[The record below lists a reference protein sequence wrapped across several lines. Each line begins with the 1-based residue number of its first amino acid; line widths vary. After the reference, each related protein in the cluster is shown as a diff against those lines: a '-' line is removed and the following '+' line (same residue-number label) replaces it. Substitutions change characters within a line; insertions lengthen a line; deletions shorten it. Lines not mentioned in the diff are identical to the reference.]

1 MTTSTSKTT
10 KRERYQS
17 IMDLCDIVTGDVGD
31 IDLEGI
37 VEFCQK
43 EIDALDNRAVKAKER
58 AAAKRAEGDELQ
70 AAVLAALTD
79 DFATRQEI
87 TDRIEGDGVTLSKVG
102 YRLTQLVKTGN
113 AIKDEMVVAG
123 EDGKNRRMTVY
134 KLA

>member
-1 MTTSTSKTT
+1 MTTSTSKIT

-43 EIDALDNRAVKAKER
+43 EIDALDNRAIKAKER

-87 TDRIEGDGVTLSKVG
+87 TDRVEGEGVTLSKVG
-102 YRLTQLVKTGN
+102 YRLTQLVKNGD
-113 AIKDEMVVAG
+113 AVKDEMVVAG
-123 EDGKNRRMTVY
+123 EDGKNRRITVY

>member
-1 MTTSTSKTT
+1 MTTSTSKIT

-37 VEFCQK
+37 IEFCQK

-87 TDRIEGDGVTLSKVG
+87 TDRVEGDGVTLSKVG
-102 YRLTQLVKTGN
+102 YRLTQLVKNGD
-113 AIKDEMVVAG
+113 AVKDEMVVAG
-123 EDGKNRRMTVY
+123 EDGKNRRITVY